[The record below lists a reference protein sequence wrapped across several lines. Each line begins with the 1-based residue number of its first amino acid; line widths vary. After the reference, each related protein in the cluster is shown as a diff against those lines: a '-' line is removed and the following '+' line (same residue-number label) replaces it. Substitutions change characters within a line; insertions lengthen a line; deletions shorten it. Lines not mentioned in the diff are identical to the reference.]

1 MPRRMAFPLAA
12 ARPLTEDPGMGKKLL
27 LRDVAQA
34 AGVSEMTASRAL
46 RGAPDVSERT
56 REKVRSIAAEIGY
69 VPNRIAGSLASKSVN
84 LIGVVI
90 PSLSSSVFAE
100 VLRGLSQSLS
110 SSPLKPVIGV
120 SGYDLQEEEEVV
132 REMLSWQP
140 SGLVVTGLEHSETT
154 RRMLENAGCPV
165 VEIMDIDG
173 TPVSH
178 CVGISHHQAGRDMA
192 RTILQQGYE
201 KIGFIGSKL
210 PQDTRADKRL
220 AGFRECLEQSGKA
233 LHDFEAWS
241 DVSSIETGRNLT
253 ARMLERSP
261 DLDCLYYSS
270 DVLAVGGYMHCLA
283 SNLSVPGDLALAGFN
298 DLELLRGLPLTLA
311 TTDAHRFE
319 IGETAARIIL
329 DAREEESAGEAR
341 VIRLEPEIRRGQS
354 L

>member
-1 MPRRMAFPLAA
+1 
-12 ARPLTEDPGMGKKLL
+12 MGKKLL

-56 REKVRSIAAEIGY
+56 RDKVRQIAAEIGY

-84 LIGVVI
+84 LVGVVV

-100 VLRGLSQSLS
+100 VLRGLSQSLAATQ
-110 SSPLKPVIGV
+110 LKPVIGV
-120 SGYDLQEEEEVV
+120 SGYDLQEEEDVV
-132 REMLSWQP
+132 REMLSWRP
-140 SGLVVTGLEHSETT
+140 SGLVVTGLDHSDTT
-154 RRMLENAGCPV
+154 RKMLANAECPV
-165 VEIMDIDG
+165 VEIMDLDG
-173 TPVSH
+173 EPVSH
-178 CVGISHHQAGRDMA
+178 CVGISHRQAGRDMA
-192 RTILQQGYE
+192 STILGRGHE
-201 KIGFIGSKL
+201 RIGFIGSKL

-220 AGFRECLEQSGKA
+220 TGFREVLGEHGKA
-233 LHDFEAWS
+233 LHDFEAWP
-241 DVSSIETGRNLT
+241 DVSSIETGRTLT
-253 ARMLERSP
+253 AQMLERSP
-261 DLDCLYYSS
+261 DLDCIYYSS

-283 SNLSVPGDLALAGFN
+283 SGLSVPGDLALAGFN

-329 DAREEESAGEAR
+329 DTRENDAAGEAQ
-341 VIRLEPEIRRGQS
+341 VIRLNPEIKTGRS